1 MIYLL
6 INELKKNRYLYFIYI
21 LIILLASIY
30 IPSEI
35 VQLLGLLLLIRMQL
49 LLVKNDYIN
58 DSFFLNFYLP
68 VKKESV
74 ILSKLYS
81 GFLLVL
87 IVYFVPELISSLKLT
102 YIIYDVEI
110 PVKNCISILSIIIG
124 FLYFFIF
131 YHFAFKKNLKQI
143 YTANKILALI
153 LIPVIILFVRYDFL
167 FAKAEAFLSSN
178 YVKHI
183 CSASIII
190 IGLVS
195 SLFYSRSHK
204 KLEF

>member
-102 YIIYDVEI
+102 YII
-110 PVKNCISILSIIIG
+110 KTQQQLQQFC
-124 FLYFFIF
+124 
-131 YHFAFKKNLKQI
+131 FAFF
-143 YTANKILALI
+143 LAHATQH
-153 LIPVIILFVRYDFL
+153 VG
-167 FAKAEAFLSSN
+167 S
-178 YVKHI
+178 
-183 CSASIII
+183 
-190 IGLVS
+190 
-195 SLFYSRSHK
+195 
-204 KLEF
+204 

>member
-6 INELKKNRYLYFIYI
+6 INDLKKNRYLYFIYI

-143 YTANKILALI
+143 YTANKIMALI

-167 FAKAEAFLSSN
+167 FAQAEAFLSSN